1 MCVQNVVNS
10 LACIRTAVTTHMRWT
25 LQSNWH
31 EHTIQLHLRPR
42 TLPLLQQLWRDNTN
56 DPEATHTQ
64 SFTVSENF
72 RWLQLFFL
80 PTFRLKILPVLH
92 LSTEAAVVTWH
103 TNPSSAAEPDQHSEN
118 TLTVHV
124 TYCHRSSCVEHQRHT
139 WNIHLEHRWTVSV
152 QTFSSWQQRHV
163 WEETGRS
170 KWELKCK
177 NRIWTIISYSEELCL
192 HRRADSSGRTL
203 NPCKVTPP
211 QQEVGFQCRSDA
223 GGSEISG
230 L

>member
-1 MCVQNVVNS
+1 M
-10 LACIRTAVTTHMRWT
+10 
-25 LQSNWH
+25 
-31 EHTIQLHLRPR
+31 
-42 TLPLLQQLWRDNTN
+42 
-56 DPEATHTQ
+56 
-64 SFTVSENF
+64 VSTGF
-72 RWLQLFFL
+72 GFFL
-80 PTFRLKILPVLH
+80 PTFRLKVLPVLH
-92 LSTEAAVVTWH
+92 LSAEAAVVPRH
-103 TNPSSAAEPDQHSEN
+103 TNPSSAVEPDQHSGN

-139 WNIHLEHRWTVSV
+139 GNIHLEHRWTVSV
-152 QTFSSWQQRHV
+152 QTFSSWQQRHI
-163 WEETGRS
+163 WDETGRS

-211 QQEVGFQCRSDA
+211 QQEVGFQCRSDG

-230 L
+230 WYRPGRRLTPLHIQDPWGQEA